1 MLNVVI
7 TDVAKE
13 NIELVLSFIEA
24 KYGIKSRKKF
34 ALKLAQSTKIISYNP
49 EIFPASSYN

>member
-34 ALKLAQSTKIISYNP
+34 ALILAQSTKIISYNP